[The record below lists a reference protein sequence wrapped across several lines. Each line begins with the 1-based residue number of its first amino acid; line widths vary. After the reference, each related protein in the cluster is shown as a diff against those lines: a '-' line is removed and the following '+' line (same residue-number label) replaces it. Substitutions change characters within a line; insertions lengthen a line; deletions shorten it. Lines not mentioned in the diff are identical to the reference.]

1 MSQLLHFPKLAWR
14 DAPARAPESSCC
26 LDRSAALERLGK
38 EHFDVVVIGAGITG
52 AGVALDAA
60 SRGLK
65 VALVDK
71 GDIASGT
78 SSNSSKLVHG
88 GLRYLQ
94 QHDVGLVYESLLER
108 QRLLQN
114 APHLVSPLPFL
125 IPLFA
130 SPSRGTLDSAM
141 VRTYS
146 AALWAY
152 DLTGGIRIG
161 RIHRKIGGREVSAH
175 FPTLQTH
182 GLAAGF
188 LYFDARADDARLA
201 LTVART
207 AADFGAVV
215 ATYCPVVGLIKDGAR
230 VIGVRV
236 LPFTAVPLPVE
247 DTPVEVK
254 ARCVVNATGIWAD
267 AVADMAQSPD
277 APPLRPAKGVHLTV
291 PADVLPCDIAAV
303 LPVKKDRRSIFVIP
317 WGTHTYVG
325 TTDTDYEGP
334 LDDPRCSR
342 EDMGYLLSALND
354 HLDRKVLPKEVT
366 SAWAG
371 LRPLLA
377 AQHGKAV
384 SARTADL
391 SRRHQVTLTSPGLVT
406 VTGGK
411 LTTYR
416 KMAEDT
422 VNKVLGE
429 LGSPQAGNQR
439 KASPTRRLLLH
450 GATNRLGG
458 ATNRLGGGNSSLAPT
473 RPDRAGQARFSP
485 ELLHHLASRYG
496 SFSEEVLALIAQDGS
511 LGQPLVNGLPY
522 LRAEAL
528 YAVSCEAA
536 CTLED
541 VLARRTRALYLDAR
555 ASIASA
561 EALADLL
568 APHLGW
574 DQAEKIAHLEA
585 FLSVAS
591 RFVPP
596 PVAEDFDQQGASS
609 MLTPVRTSSSQEH
622 D

>member
-1 MSQLLHFPKLAWR
+1 MSQLLHFPKPTWGG
-14 DAPARAPESSCC
+14 APARAPESSCC
-26 LDRSAALERLGK
+26 LNRSAALERLG
-38 EHFDVVVIGAGITG
+38 EERFDVVVIGAGITG

-130 SPSRGTLDSAM
+130 SRSGGTLDSAM

-161 RIHRKIGGREVSAH
+161 RIHRRIGGREVSAH
-175 FPTLQTH
+175 FPTLQTNR
-182 GLAAGF
+182 LAAGF

-215 ATYCPVVGLIKDGAR
+215 ATYCPVVGLIKNGAR
-230 VIGVRV
+230 VAGVRV
-236 LPFTAVPLPVE
+236 SPFTAVPLPAE
-247 DTPVEVK
+247 GPQEQLEVR
-254 ARCVVNATGIWAD
+254 AQCVVNATGIWAD
-267 AVADMAQSPD
+267 AVAGMAQSPD
-277 APPLRPAKGVHLTV
+277 VPPLRPAKGVHLTV
-291 PADVLPCDIAAV
+291 PAEVLPCDIAAV
-303 LPVKKDRRSIFVIP
+303 LPVKADRRAIFVIP
-317 WGTHTYVG
+317 WDTHTYVG

-334 LDDPRCSR
+334 LDDPRCTR
-342 EDMGYLLSALND
+342 EDMEYLLSALNE
-354 HLDRKVLPKEVT
+354 HLDRKVLPTEVT

-422 VNKVLGE
+422 MNEVLQE

-439 KASPTRRLLLH
+439 KASPTRRLFLH
-450 GATNRLGG
+450 GATDHLG
-458 ATNRLGGGNSSLAPT
+458 RDNSPVAPT
-473 RPDRAGQARFSP
+473 WPECADQAGFSP
-485 ELLHHLASRYG
+485 ELLHHLAHRYG
-496 SFSEEVLALIAQDGS
+496 SSSKEILALIARDAS
-511 LGQPLVNGLPY
+511 LAQPLVDGLPY
-522 LRAEAL
+522 LKAEAL
-528 YAVSCEAA
+528 YAVACEAA

-561 EALADLL
+561 DALADLL

-574 DQAEKIAHLEA
+574 DQAEKTAHLEA

-596 PVAEDFDQQGASS
+596 PVLEDLDQQGASG
-609 MLTPVRTSSSQEH
+609 MQTPARTSSGQAH

>member
-1 MSQLLHFPKLAWR
+1 MSQSLHFPKPPWR
-14 DAPARAPESSCC
+14 AAPAPSAPRNSCC
-26 LDRSAALERLGK
+26 LDRSAALEALAK
-38 EHFDVVVIGAGITG
+38 EHFDVAVIGAGITG

-130 SPSRGTLDSAM
+130 SRSGGTLDSAM

-161 RIHRKIGGREVSAH
+161 RLHRKIGGREVSSH
-175 FPTLQTH
+175 FPTLQT
-182 GLAAGF
+182 GRLAAGF

-215 ATYCPVVGLIKDGAR
+215 ATYCPVVGLAKEGPR
-230 VIGVRV
+230 VTGIRV
-236 LPFTAVPLPVE
+236 SPFTTVPSPAQGPQNVL
-247 DTPVEVK
+247 EVS
-254 ARCVVNATGIWAD
+254 ASCVVNATGVWAD
-267 AVADMAQSPD
+267 AVAAMAQTRD
-277 APPLRPAKGVHLTV
+277 VPPLRPAKGVHLTV

-342 EDMGYLLSALND
+342 EDMEYLLSALND
-354 HLDRKVLPKEVT
+354 HLDRKVLPEEVT

-377 AQHGKAV
+377 PQYGKAV

-422 VNKVLGE
+422 MGKVLRE
-429 LGSPQAGNQR
+429 LGEPSATGSAKTTN
-439 KASPTRRLLLH
+439 ASPTRRLPLH
-450 GATNRLGG
+450 GASKDRPGQGG
-458 ATNRLGGGNSSLAPT
+458 SPGSPSGSEQKG
-473 RPDRAGQARFSP
+473 RAGFSP
-485 ELLHHLASRYG
+485 GLLHHLASRYG
-496 SFSEEVLALIAQDGS
+496 TSSEEVLELIAQDPS
-511 LGQPLVNGLPY
+511 LAKPLVEGLPY
-522 LRAEAL
+522 LRAEAV
-528 YAVSCEAA
+528 YAVSCEEA

-541 VLARRTRALYLDAR
+541 VLARRTRSLYLDAR

-568 APHLGW
+568 APRLGW
-574 DQAEKIAHLEA
+574 DQAEKTAHLEA

-596 PVAEDFDQQGASS
+596 PGSNDLGQDGPLAEQAPARIASGEQ
-609 MLTPVRTSSSQEH
+609 P
-622 D
+622 